1 VSLTPPEPQVSSP
14 LARSYARWATLFLAI
29 TVMVGAWMRA
39 IIAWPAFS
47 GGVDFGNLRHAH
59 SHVAFFGW
67 VTMAIFALMV
77 GRVRPDE
84 RVRRRLSAYGTALG
98 VASIAAFLSFL
109 RAGYD
114 AISIGISV
122 VHVVLWFAFSIDAW
136 PLLDQPHRV
145 QRWFWRGALVFLMLA
160 GASTL
165 GPGVVVAGRVSDPWL
180 RELAVKAFL
189 AFFIGGFVL
198 LGTYGA
204 LYRFVPRA
212 RFAGIALALASIG
225 VPATALL
232 HVGAA
237 PPAWWIVPVGRAGT
251 LLVGVAALLVVTDLR
266 RARRAPALVWVAT
279 IALAAK
285 GVLEVLAGLGVGLA
299 LIRSQ
304 PIVVAYLHL
313 VLLGVVTAGL
323 LGAIAVDLPARRRAT
338 ALALGVSGM
347 LAPLAAMGWPFAY
360 RLTTRAGGS
369 IQGMLEI
376 AFAGGMIAAVAIL
389 AMVAATGQW
398 RRAASAPVRWRARG
412 APEEIR
418 VSGAGT

>member
-1 VSLTPPEPQVSSP
+1 MSSP
-14 LARSYARWATLFLAI
+14 LARSYARWASLFLAV
-29 TVMVGAWMRA
+29 TVSVGAWMRA
-39 IIAWPAFS
+39 IVAWPAFS

-84 RVRRRLSAYGTALG
+84 RVRRRLAAYGNALG
-98 VASIAAFLSFL
+98 IASIAAFVSFL

-114 AISIGISV
+114 ALSIAISA
-122 VHVVLWFAFSIDAW
+122 VHVVLWIAFTIDAW
-136 PLLDQPHRV
+136 PLFGQLHRL
-145 QRWFWRGALVFLMLA
+145 RRHFWRGALVFLMLA

-165 GPGVVVAGRVSDPWL
+165 GPAVVAAGRVTDPWL

-189 AFFIGGFVL
+189 TLFIGGFVL

-204 LYRFVPRA
+204 LHRFVPRA
-212 RFAGIALALASIG
+212 RLAGLALTLASIG

-232 HVGAA
+232 HVGAR

-251 LLVGVAALLVVTDLR
+251 LLVGLAAILVAADLA
-266 RARRAPALVWVAT
+266 RARRAPALVRLATVA
-279 IALAAK
+279 LGVK
-285 GVLEVLAGLGVGLA
+285 GVLEILAGLGVGLA

-323 LGAIAVDLPARRRAT
+323 LGAITTELPAPRLAT
-338 ALALGVSGM
+338 VFALGVSAM
-347 LAPLAAMGWPFAY
+347 LLPLAAMGWPAAY
-360 RLTTRAGGS
+360 RLTTRAGVTL
-369 IQGMLEI
+369 QGMLEV
-376 AFAGGMIAAVAIL
+376 AFAGGAIAAVAIL
-389 AMVAATGQW
+389 GMIAAAGRW
-398 RRAASAPVRWRARG
+398 RRAASAPVRWSARG
-412 APEEIR
+412 ATGKITA
-418 VSGAGT
+418 SGAAGT